1 MVDGPRLGSVE
12 SPSLAAAGSHFMKTH
27 SAFTLVAIVFT
38 SATAFAQGHGG
49 HSRSS
54 NVPAPD
60 QEMTFTDELVQGQL
74 VRPDMSTVRGNRRT
88 HGISLLRVRQHFV
101 QEMLQTVEN
110 F

>member
-1 MVDGPRLGSVE
+1 
-12 SPSLAAAGSHFMKTH
+12 MKTL
-27 SAFTLVAIVFT
+27 SAFTFAAIFLS
-38 SATAFAQGHGG
+38 SATAFAQGHGAR
-49 HSRSS
+49 SSS

-101 QEMLQTVEN
+101 QEMLKTVEN

>member
-1 MVDGPRLGSVE
+1 
-12 SPSLAAAGSHFMKTH
+12 MKTL
-27 SAFTLVAIVFT
+27 SVFTFSAIVLT
-38 SATAFAQGHGG
+38 STTAFAQGHGA
-49 HSRSS
+49 SMRSS

-74 VRPDMSTVRGNRRT
+74 VRPDMSTVRGNHRT

-101 QEMLQTVEN
+101 QELLKTVEN